1 MAKSKVM
8 KSGTGSFAKGGPTG
22 KVGKQTDYAGTQTPG
37 VTASIPAGPRGKFAK
52 GGPSGMVGKQGGSMT
67 AKAK

>member
-8 KSGTGSFAKGGPTG
+8 KSGTGSFAKGGPSG

-37 VTASIPAGPRGKFAK
+37 ITASTATGPRGKFAK
-52 GGPSGMVGKQGGSMT
+52 GGSSGMVGKQGGAIT
-67 AKAK
+67 AKVK